1 MSRNRTTTAP
11 EHSGDLAM
19 VGYSYVSEGAVVN
32 DGGQR
37 RYGPLGK
44 ALVII
49 PTYNEAENIK
59 PIVARVREA
68 VPEAHVLVADDNS
81 PDGTGK
87 FADEISA
94 EDDHVHVLHRKG
106 KEGLGAA
113 YLAGFRWGIEH
124 GYGVLVEM
132 DADGSHQPEE
142 LPRLLT
148 ALKGADLVLGSRWVP
163 GGRIVNWPKSREFIS
178 RGGSLYSRV
187 MLDVP
192 IRDVT
197 GGYRAFRKET
207 LEGLGLEDVASAG
220 YCFQVDLARRAV
232 AAGFHVVEVPIT
244 FVEREIGDSKMS
256 RNIVVEALWRVTGWG
271 LTARAEK
278 VGKLLGR
285 KPS

>member
-1 MSRNRTTTAP
+1 M
-11 EHSGDLAM
+11 
-19 VGYSYVSEGAVVN
+19 N
-32 DGGQR
+32 DGDGTLAAKAQGR
-37 RYGPLGK
+37 QFGPLGT

-59 PIVARVREA
+59 TIVGRVRKA
-68 VPEAHVLVADDNS
+68 VPEAHVLIADDNS

-87 FADEISA
+87 LADELA
-94 EDDHVHVLHRKG
+94 AGDEHVHVLHRKG

-113 YLAGFRWGIEH
+113 YLAGFRWGLERD
-124 GYGVLVEM
+124 YGVLIEM

-163 GGRIVNWPKSREFIS
+163 GGRVVNWPKSREFLS
-178 RGGSLYSRV
+178 RGGSTYSRL

-197 GGYRAFRKET
+197 GGFRAFRRET
-207 LEGLGLEDVASAG
+207 LEGLGLGEVASQG

-232 AAGFHVVEVPIT
+232 KSGYHVVEVPIT
-244 FVEREIGDSKMS
+244 FVERALGDSKMS
-256 RNIVVEALWRVTGWG
+256 KDIVVEALWRVTSWG
-271 LTARAEK
+271 VGDRL
-278 VGKLLGR
+278 GKLTGR
-285 KPS
+285 DKQA

>member
-1 MSRNRTTTAP
+1 M
-11 EHSGDLAM
+11 
-19 VGYSYVSEGAVVN
+19 N
-32 DGGQR
+32 DGDGTLAAGAKGRQF
-37 RYGPLGK
+37 GPLGT

-59 PIVARVREA
+59 KIVGRVRA
-68 VPEAHVLVADDNS
+68 SVPDAHVLVADDNS

-87 FADEISA
+87 LADELAA
-94 EDDHVHVLHRKG
+94 EDDHVQVLHRKG

-113 YLAGFRWGIEH
+113 YLAGFAWGLEH

-163 GGRIVNWPKSREFIS
+163 GGRIVNWPKSRQFIS

-278 VGKLLGR
+278 VGRMLGR
-285 KPS
+285 KSS

>member
-1 MSRNRTTTAP
+1 M
-11 EHSGDLAM
+11 
-19 VGYSYVSEGAVVN
+19 N
-32 DGGQR
+32 DGDGTFAAPAQGR
-37 RYGPLGK
+37 QFGPLGT

-59 PIVARVREA
+59 KIVGRVRSA

-87 FADEISA
+87 LADELA
-94 EDDHVHVLHRKG
+94 VADDQVQVLHRKG

-124 GYGVLVEM
+124 GYGVLIEM

-163 GGRIVNWPKSREFIS
+163 GGRVVNWPKSREFIS

-187 MLDVP
+187 LLDVP

-197 GGYRAFRKET
+197 GGYRAFRRET
-207 LEGLGLEDVASAG
+207 LEGLGLTEVASQG

-232 AAGFHVVEVPIT
+232 RAGYHVVEVPIT
-244 FVEREIGDSKMS
+244 FVERELGDSKMS
-256 RNIVVEALWRVTGWG
+256 RDILVEALWRVTTWG
-271 LTARAEK
+271 VVER
-278 VGKLLGR
+278 LGR
-285 KPS
+285 ITGRKSS

>member
-1 MSRNRTTTAP
+1 M
-11 EHSGDLAM
+11 
-19 VGYSYVSEGAVVN
+19 N

-37 RYGPLGK
+37 RFGPLGK

-59 PIVARVREA
+59 PIVARVRAA
-68 VPEAHVLVADDNS
+68 VPEVDILVADDNS

-87 FADEISA
+87 LADELA
-94 EDDHVHVLHRKG
+94 AADEQVRVLHRKG

-113 YLAGFRWGIEH
+113 YMAGFRWGIEH

-148 ALKGADLVLGSRWVP
+148 ALKGADLVLGSRWMP
-163 GGRIVNWPKSREFIS
+163 GGRVVNWPKSRELIS
-178 RGGSLYSRV
+178 RGGSTYSR
-187 MLDVP
+187 LLLGVP
-192 IRDVT
+192 MRDVT
-197 GGYRAFRKET
+197 GGYRAFRAET
-207 LEGLGLEDVASAG
+207 LAGLGLDAVASAG

-232 AAGFHVVEVPIT
+232 EAGFHVVEVPIT
-244 FVEREIGDSKMS
+244 FVDRELGDSKMS
-256 RNIVVEALWRVTGWG
+256 RDIFVEALWRVTAWG
-271 LTARAEK
+271 VESRANR
-278 VGKLLGR
+278 LLGR